1 MKSAKCSDK
10 SMDINVLVAHRGFQ
24 AKYPEN
30 TALSL
35 TKAIEL
41 GVLFIE
47 LDIQFSLDKLPIIY
61 HDVTLQ
67 RVSGKKGSVF
77 EQNRDDLLEIPAYE
91 PERLGDTFID
101 QTIAPLEELV
111 DILYNN
117 PQVTAFVELKAESIV
132 HCGRDLMIAQVQ
144 RILSSVA
151 EQTVLMS
158 FDYELANIAQKS
170 GWPLIGV
177 VLERWSDLTSLA
189 IKTADP
195 DYIFADHQIIPED
208 DTMRHSPLLQDAILV
223 AYEVGNK
230 ALACSLLDRSVDMLE
245 TYQLENLLTET

>member
-1 MKSAKCSDK
+1 VDPQAPVRSFHFEVPFDFRHRPKGQ
-10 SMDINVLVAHRGFQ
+10 VLVHQRAQPADDDERHDDALPDPVSAHHAAGQPVRQGGEPGVAERG
-24 AKYPEN
+24 N
-30 TALSL
+30 
-35 TKAIEL
+35 
-41 GVLFIE
+41 GVE
-47 LDIQFSLDKLPIIY
+47 
-61 HDVTLQ
+61 
-67 RVSGKKGSVF
+67 
-77 EQNRDDLLEIPAYE
+77 NRDDLLEIPAYE

-195 DYIFADHQIIPED
+195 DYIFADHQIMPED